1 MIDKSFTKDKD
12 DIWTAPLSCREN
24 QPDLPYNRPQA
35 LHGAHI
41 LYDSL
46 QRDVEKKKQFVKFM
60 EKVLKSGAAEVVPP
74 SSSTGY
80 WYLPLFGKRD
90 QIN

>member
-1 MIDKSFTKDKD
+1 MIDSSFTKDKD
-12 DIWTAPLSCREN
+12 DIWTAPLFCRKN
-24 QPDLPYNRPQA
+24 QPDLTYRPQA
-35 LHGAHI
+35 LHGAQI
-41 LYDSL
+41 LHDSL

-74 SSSTGY
+74 SSSTGC

-90 QIN
+90 QIK

>member
-1 MIDKSFTKDKD
+1 MDCTSF
-12 DIWTAPLSCREN
+12 CRKN
-24 QPDLPYNRPQA
+24 QPDITYRPQA
-35 LHGAHI
+35 LHGAQI
-41 LYDSL
+41 LHDSL

-74 SSSTGY
+74 SSSTGC

-90 QIN
+90 QIK